1 MCAGK
6 LHRIWLSRLALFVMV
21 LPAAA
26 QFGAGIQG
34 PIKDP
39 TGAVIPGATV
49 TATKAETGVDQP
61 AKTSGDGF
69 YRISELAPGNYKIK
83 VEAKGFKTT
92 ESKIQVTAEAVAG
105 FNAELQPGGGTE
117 TVTVS
122 GAASPIDTESGNVSG
137 SLTADQILRLPVVGR
152 DPYELLRL
160 APGVFGDG
168 ARNGAGRALGLP
180 NSVGPGGSNTSIFQT
195 ENLVQVSANGQRA
208 SANDFKVDGVDL
220 KNLPCAATPRITP
233 NQKSIQE
240 MSVTSSTYSAEG

>member
-6 LHRIWLSRLALFVMV
+6 LPRIWLSMLALFVMV

-26 QFGAGIQG
+26 ELGAGIQG
-34 PIKDP
+34 TIKDP

-49 TATKAETGVDQP
+49 TATKAETGVDHT

-122 GAASPIDTESGNVSG
+122 GAPSPIDTESGNVSRT
-137 SLTADQILRLPVVGR
+137 LPATPILPLPLRRRAPYQFRRLP
-152 DPYELLRL
+152 P
-160 APGVFGDG
+160 AP
-168 ARNGAGRALGLP
+168 
-180 NSVGPGGSNTSIFQT
+180 
-195 ENLVQVSANGQRA
+195 
-208 SANDFKVDGVDL
+208 
-220 KNLPCAATPRITP
+220 
-233 NQKSIQE
+233 
-240 MSVTSSTYSAEG
+240 